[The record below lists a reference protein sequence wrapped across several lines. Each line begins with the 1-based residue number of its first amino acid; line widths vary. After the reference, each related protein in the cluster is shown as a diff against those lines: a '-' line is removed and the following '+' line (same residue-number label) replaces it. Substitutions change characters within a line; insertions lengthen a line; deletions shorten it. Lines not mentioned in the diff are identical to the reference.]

1 MTAAG
6 TTASAQGNAGF
17 AQNPAVA
24 VGTSV
29 TVSEIANAAN
39 GANLANYTSSLS
51 CTGVTATGTTSASF
65 TMPDNDVTCTV
76 TNTRKT
82 HFVKLIKSLVPS
94 TDSGL
99 FHPR

>member
-1 MTAAG
+1 
-6 TTASAQGNAGF
+6 
-17 AQNPAVA
+17 
-24 VGTSV
+24 
-29 TVSEIANAAN
+29 VSEIANVAN